1 MSLLDSENASPFLCH
16 SHPLSAVRSAR
27 LLLWWSLD
35 SQFQCRTTEV
45 PHTCWF
51 QWVPPTI
58 GTWPFQSKAVFEAIQ
73 LAVILILTWHSTSPL
88 SSTSLKY
95 CCFSLQW
102 LKDLRALQKQDQ
114 ELFWS
119 SFCQFFFFFFAV
131 TERVLWLS
139 FCFWTIS
146 HPVIVLQAVGPYTGQ
161 LPATLNDWMNWIIKW
176 I

>member
-1 MSLLDSENASPFLCH
+1 MTLLDSENASPFLCH
-16 SHPLSAVRSAR
+16 SHPLSAVRSAC

-58 GTWPFQSKAVFEAIQ
+58 RTWPFQSKAVFEDIQ
-73 LAVILILTWHSTSPL
+73 LTVILILTWHCTSPL
-88 SSTSLKY
+88 SSPSLKY

-119 SFCQFFFFFFAV
+119 SLCQFFSFFFCRYRKGVMVKLLFLNNFPSCYCSAG
-131 TERVLWLS
+131 S
-139 FCFWTIS
+139 GPIYWTIPS
-146 HPVIVLQAVGPYTGQ
+146 HTEWLDE
-161 LPATLNDWMNWIIKW
+161 LNN
-176 I
+176 

>member
-88 SSTSLKY
+88 SSTSPKY

-102 LKDLRALQKQDQ
+102 LKDLRALQKTRSRVV
-114 ELFWS
+114 LILVLS
-119 SFCQFFFFFFAV
+119 ILFFFFAV